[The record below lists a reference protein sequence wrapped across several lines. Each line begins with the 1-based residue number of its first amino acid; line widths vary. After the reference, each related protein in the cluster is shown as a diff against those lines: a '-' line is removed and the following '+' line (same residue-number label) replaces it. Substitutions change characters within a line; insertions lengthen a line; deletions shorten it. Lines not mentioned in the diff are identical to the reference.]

1 MKWMRFL
8 AALCLTVLI
17 SMAGAQTDPTTP
29 PAPPAPTEPVTQPPP
44 PGDPVVPYTP
54 KPPAPIIPVAP
65 QPTPPAQPVPPAP
78 PAPPK
83 TTPKTTPKTAPKPP
97 EKPVN
102 KPLEL
107 RVDLT
112 ETLIKDGQLV
122 TKTFVRGFKLPQAGV
137 DASRKAKKISSS
149 LEPELRRIFK
159 SLAQDSEN
167 ALWNF
172 ENGLWVARQ
181 RTGRSVDETTT
192 RTNILATIKFNKT
205 LAVIQVG
212 NTLPTRN
219 VQDWYQM
226 GIRSYFGGGTSTFYG
241 SPPFRVANIINGA
254 SKLDRTYIQAGEV
267 FDFNGRV
274 GAITAQTGFVDG
286 YIIKNGLLEKDVGG
300 GICQVSTTMFR
311 AAYESGLPIVQ
322 RNFHSYRVHY
332 YDPIGYEATVF
343 APYKN
348 LKYKNDTGAPLFI
361 QASWNTRRST
371 LSFFFFG
378 AKPDRTASISK
389 SYVWNVVQPPATRW
403 VADPA
408 IGPGRLKVISGPERG
423 MNARIDRVVRMNTGE
438 IRRDSTTSI
447 YVAWGSI
454 YAVNPND
461 PRVTVRPGYSL
472 TGGTAQRTSIRR

>member
-17 SMAGAQTDPTTP
+17 SMAGAQTDPPAP
-29 PAPPAPTEPVTQPPP
+29 PAPPAPTEPATEPP

-65 QPTPPAQPVPPAP
+65 QPTPPAQPAPPAP

-83 TTPKTTPKTAPKPP
+83 TTPKTTPKPP
-97 EKPVN
+97 EKPVV

-137 DASRKAKKISSS
+137 DASRKAKKVSSS

-159 SLAQDSEN
+159 SLSQTSEN

-172 ENGLWVARQ
+172 ENGVWVARQ

-192 RTNILATIKFNKT
+192 RTNILATIKSNKS

>member
-1 MKWMRFL
+1 L
-8 AALCLTVLI
+8 
-17 SMAGAQTDPTTP
+17 
-29 PAPPAPTEPVTQPPP
+29 
-44 PGDPVVPYTP
+44 
-54 KPPAPIIPVAP
+54 
-65 QPTPPAQPVPPAP
+65 
-78 PAPPK
+78 
-83 TTPKTTPKTAPKPP
+83 
-97 EKPVN
+97 EKPVI

-107 RVDLT
+107 RADLT
-112 ETLIKDGQLV
+112 ETFIKDGQLV
-122 TKTFVRGFKLPQAGV
+122 TKTFARGFKLPQAGV
-137 DASRKAKKISSS
+137 DASRKFKKISSS
-149 LEPELRRIFK
+149 LEPELRRIFR
-159 SLAQDSEN
+159 SLGQSSEN
-167 ALWNF
+167 ALWNY
-172 ENGLWVARQ
+172 ENGVWIARQ
-181 RTGRSVDETTT
+181 RTGRGVDETAT
-192 RTNILATIKFNKT
+192 RTGILEALKLNKS
-205 LAVIQVG
+205 LAVIQMGVV
-212 NTLPTRN
+212 LPKRN
-219 VQDWYQM
+219 VQDWYAT
-226 GIRSYFGGGTSTFYG
+226 GIRYYFGGGTSTFYG

-254 SKLDRTYIQAGEV
+254 SKLHLTYIQPNEV

-361 QASWNTRRST
+361 QASWNTRRSR

-378 AKPDRTASISK
+378 TKPDRTASISK

-408 IGPGRLKVISGPERG
+408 IALGRLKVISGPERG

-438 IRRDSTTSI
+438 IRRDSTSSI
-447 YVAWGSI
+447 YVPWGSI

-472 TGGTAQRTSIRR
+472 TSSSAQRTTTQRTSVRR